1 MRLENSWYNW
11 HRILGGGG
19 GGDDESLLEVDL
31 RKILGGDEVKM
42 VILEFCSNM
51 NYVNV

>member
-1 MRLENSWYNW
+1 MKILGITGIESW
-11 HRILGGGG
+11 GGGG

-51 NYVNV
+51 NYINV